1 LRLLGPHGFSE
12 TVPICERFE
21 DLNKVPMKQLDSQHL
36 SMKLEQVSIK
46 LGPRLL
52 LTVDASIGAGEVL
65 TVMGPS
71 GSGKSTL
78 LAFIGGFL
86 DPHFVAVGQVF
97 IRGKNV
103 TRLQASQR
111 HAGILFQDPLL
122 FPHLSVGG
130 NLLFAIPSAIKDK
143 AKRLNLAKTALE
155 EMELGGCFDHDP
167 ARLSG
172 GQKARVALARTLLSQ
187 PHALLLDE
195 PFSRLD
201 ATLRAQMRDLV
212 FAHAKQRMLPVVLVT
227 HDPED
232 ARAAA
237 GQLIEIG

>member
-1 LRLLGPHGFSE
+1 MPEIMTQDQSIRLERVTITLGAR
-12 TVPICERFE
+12 TL
-21 DLNKVPMKQLDSQHL
+21 LNLDA
-36 SMKLEQVSIK
+36 
-46 LGPRLL
+46 
-52 LTVDASIGAGEVL
+52 TIGAGQVL
-65 TVMGPS
+65 SVMGPS

-86 DPHFVAVGQVF
+86 DPHFMAVGRVY
-97 IRGKNV
+97 IRGKDV
-103 TRLQASQR
+103 TGLEPSAR

-122 FPHLSVGG
+122 FPHMSVGG
-130 NLLFAIPSAIKDK
+130 NLLFAIPANVKDK
-143 AKRLNLAKTALE
+143 PTRIFKAKAALE
-155 EMELGGCFDHDP
+155 EMGLGGCFDHDP

-172 GQKARVALARTLLSQ
+172 GQKARVALARTLLSE

-201 ATLRAQMRDLV
+201 AALRAQMRELV
-212 FAHAKQRMLPVVLVT
+212 FARAHERMLPVVLVT

-232 ARAAA
+232 AQAAG